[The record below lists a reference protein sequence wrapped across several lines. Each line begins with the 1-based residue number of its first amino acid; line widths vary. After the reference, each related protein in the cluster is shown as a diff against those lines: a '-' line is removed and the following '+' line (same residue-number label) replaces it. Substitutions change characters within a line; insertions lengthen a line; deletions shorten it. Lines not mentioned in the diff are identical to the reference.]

1 MYSTPKI
8 TLYQNEVACELAE
21 LFIKMKYDGHNV
33 QLYSINEDE
42 DDVYIDSV
50 QKEYDE
56 AVGKIEELLIS
67 SRIK

>member
-8 TLYQNEVACELAE
+8 TLYQNEVSCELAK
-21 LFIKMKYDGHNV
+21 LFIQMKYDGQNV
-33 QLYSINEDE
+33 HLYNTNEDD
-42 DDVYIDSV
+42 DDVYTDSV